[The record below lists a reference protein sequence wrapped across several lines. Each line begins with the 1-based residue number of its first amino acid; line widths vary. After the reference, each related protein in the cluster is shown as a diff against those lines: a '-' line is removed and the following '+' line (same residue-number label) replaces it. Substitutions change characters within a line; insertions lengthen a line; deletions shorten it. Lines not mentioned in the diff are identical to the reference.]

1 MARRR
6 GSRQPVLTHVKTY
19 TLEVSYDVPQ
29 IRTFSQVETVTLT
42 EGRHIVS
49 DIPFL
54 IAQRLMRLPE
64 NKGKFIRK
72 GAIKI
77 KLIREIG
84 E

>member
-1 MARRR
+1 MARR
-6 GSRQPVLTHVKTY
+6 GPRQPILTFVKTY

-29 IRTFSQVETVTLT
+29 IRAFSRKELVTIT

-49 DIPFL
+49 DVPFL
-54 IAQRLMRLPE
+54 IAQRLMKLPE